1 MYYIVYVSSAKSK
14 FSEKE
19 LLSILDEARKNNA
32 GMGITGL
39 MVYIDGNIIQ
49 LLEGE
54 ENDVN
59 TIYSKI
65 ALDTRHTGVLKLLS
79 GPLAKRNFDDWSM
92 QFKSLSYQD
101 AEQISGYK
109 NLDKEIFLRPS
120 TGGVHPGLKVINA
133 FCKTNLR

>member
-1 MYYIVYVSSAKSK
+1 MYHIVYVSSAESK

-19 LLSILDEARKNNA
+19 LLSILDGARKTNERL
-32 GMGITGL
+32 GITGL

-59 TIYSKI
+59 TLFAKI
-65 ALDTRHTGVLKLLS
+65 ALDTRHTGIIKLLS

-92 QFKSLSYQD
+92 QFKSLSYQE

-109 NLDKEIFLRPS
+109 NLDKESFLEHS